1 MTTNTASETLT
12 EVRRSLKPPNGA
24 LSNDEQPKPLSD
36 NDIAIRAYFLWESRG
51 RPVGCRRCSC
61 LGCGPRSGTI
71 IFRWTSRASSTSGCC
86 SPETDWFR
94 AQEEQAAWRGHPEL
108 EAI

>member
-36 NDIAIRAYFLWESRG
+36 NDIATARI
-51 RPVGCRRCSC
+51 SC
-61 LGCGPRSGTI
+61 GK
-71 IFRWTSRASSTSGCC
+71 
-86 SPETDWFR
+86 
-94 AQEEQAAWRGHPEL
+94 AAAVP
-108 EAI
+108 